1 MLLNFLLIEFISYPE
16 RVTKNENAKKNKNK
30 KTKTNP
36 NKQTKNKTTFK
47 SVRLILNKHAIL

>member
-16 RVTKNENAKKNKNK
+16 RVTKNENAKKNKKNP
-30 KTKTNP
+30 KTNP
-36 NKQTKNKTTFK
+36 NKQTKNTTTFK

>member
-36 NKQTKNKTTFK
+36 NKQTKNTTTFK